1 MSATTPPTG
10 RWPARALAYL
20 RRSWRSHLGTVL
32 VALAAMLAVNAWQ
45 TRAVPSGLAPDFS
58 GTVLLGPG
66 ALPVTG
72 TAGTAG
78 SGGVAH
84 GAELSL
90 SEWRAAHPGR
100 PVAIHIWA
108 EWCPFCK
115 LEEGSVTRVAADWP
129 VLTVASRSG
138 NAAQVTRYMARQ
150 QLPWVASLDP
160 KGDVSKAY
168 GLMSVPA
175 WVVLDADG
183 HIRSVASGYTTEL
196 GMRAR
201 LWWASMF

>member
-1 MSATTPPTG
+1 MSATTTPTG

-20 RRSWRSHLGTVL
+20 RRSWLSHLGTVL

-66 ALPVTG
+66 ALPV
-72 TAGTAG
+72 AGAA
-78 SGGVAH
+78 SAAWVAH

-138 NAAQVTRYMARQ
+138 NAAQVTRHMARQ

-168 GLMSVPA
+168 GLTAVPA

-201 LWWASMF
+201 LWWASLF